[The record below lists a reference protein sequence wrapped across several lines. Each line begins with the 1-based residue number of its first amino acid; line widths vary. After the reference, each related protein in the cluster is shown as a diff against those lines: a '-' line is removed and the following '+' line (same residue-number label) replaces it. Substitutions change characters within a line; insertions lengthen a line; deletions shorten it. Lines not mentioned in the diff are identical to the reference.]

1 MRGTYKPAAVRAK
14 REGTQV
20 ANNIKTEVQ
29 ESGMVEQV
37 QKVELADLAAAFD
50 LPATRLQRELSLLG
64 WGMIVNEAIR
74 LAHADDSD
82 RNVGQ
87 RRILK
92 SLKDL
97 DVTPSWAH
105 FVEAAKEFLPHLASR
120 APGNPTSPPD
130 RLVGYV
136 YVLFDGMTG
145 LSKIGHTK
153 TAGRRQRAQMSGH
166 GSVLVN
172 VVNAKVADCLAA
184 EAKCHQHFAQYRT
197 NGEWFSVKLED
208 IIQYVHAELDWLEID
223 YENQA
228 RLAQYILHC
237 RSGSREEAKAVLME
251 GRRKHTRLKP
261 TSTTSSGIE
270 GAS

>member
-1 MRGTYKPAAVRAK
+1 MHGTYKPAAVRAK

-97 DVTPSWAH
+97 DGVGRPRSGRR
-105 FVEAAKEFLPHLASR
+105 LPH
-120 APGNPTSPPD
+120 D
-130 RLVGYV
+130 RTQYG
-136 YVLFDGMTG
+136 
-145 LSKIGHTK
+145 
-153 TAGRRQRAQMSGH
+153 AG
-166 GSVLVN
+166 
-172 VVNAKVADCLAA
+172 
-184 EAKCHQHFAQYRT
+184 F
-197 NGEWFSVKLED
+197 
-208 IIQYVHAELDWLEID
+208 
-223 YENQA
+223 
-228 RLAQYILHC
+228 
-237 RSGSREEAKAVLME
+237 
-251 GRRKHTRLKP
+251 
-261 TSTTSSGIE
+261 
-270 GAS
+270 